1 MADPGGT
8 DVAIEAQSSTAVTSD
23 KETDKKFPS
32 EKQKKNHNNKKQQ
45 HNKKWKGGKFKRY
58 NKQRQQNNKVEAN
71 QSTEAP
77 ASTNTQSRKHGH
89 CHAKPPYNKRIQL
102 AFSTVSK
109 FFLPEKLPRKARVI
123 PPTKFLLGGNISDP
137 LNLNSLQNES
147 ENAVTPKSSPIPTP
161 PHGRQPVEVLIPPN
175 IRDPLHLLDPVD
187 SVEYEMQLC
196 SPMKRK
202 TNKNRH
208 RKRRKSCKENNN
220 GEVEQ
225 LANTSTQSDP
235 GSKAGNLLEKSTA
248 DSSTASITM
257 NTSSIEGDVPSTSN
271 LSAEPE
277 SRSSATK
284 NLRLELGIEPPPVG
298 SGGRKRRCSESS
310 TGKSKSRRVDMD
322 KIVSPVIPQHHNTW
336 KRPHKS
342 TSKPQRNRTRS
353 YSRSTTE
360 ETTAKA
366 LTEQMKIDEN
376 AQGMSPAEA
385 IQAESHPQTEEQS
398 ESQTTRPETKSKSA
412 KYQYGNYD
420 RYYGYRHLNE
430 FMDVRLKVFLK
441 NPQLFKEKDVLDIGC
456 NVGLLTIEAGKEL
469 HPKSIIGLDI
479 DKNLISR
486 ARKNLSMYVRVPGSD
501 AKKAENPQEET
512 AKEENS
518 SKKPQKGGKNSNRR
532 YNRRNSRYDK
542 SKHRQDLA
550 GNSEAKAQF
559 FPMSFPLC
567 LGRIPKS
574 VAEVE
579 TMPDDAASPA
589 FPDNVFF
596 RTANYVPKDE
606 NQLSAET
613 QQYDLI
619 LCLSVTK
626 WIHLNFGDAGLKL
639 AFKRM
644 FNQLRPGGKLILE
657 AQNWASYKKKKNVSE
672 TVKENYAAIRF
683 FPKKFNE
690 YLLSSEVGFS
700 HSYPLGIPRH
710 LNKGFSRPIQL
721 FVKGEFTPSHA
732 QWSDYH
738 FSQTPY
744 QTPKSDPAKNKYYT
758 NLLYG
763 NSTPYASHG
772 SYSYRMTDPSP
783 YYNPLAT
790 DSYLPSYDNET
801 TSRAYCFASPLYST
815 TWSPP
820 PNSRSNSLQNTPAH
834 GSIRNAE
841 IDDGYN
847 NSRPHVYPPSTTDD
861 FEAGKLSSRSVDN
874 SDEVSPQHVYS
885 DPTLS
890 DEKED
895 SRSPKPTNGID
906 YPTMEPVAALEPIG
920 IVALPEQNGIDTN
933 HHPPQN
939 HYEDQNHVDDAFS

>member
-1 MADPGGT
+1 MADPGD
-8 DVAIEAQSSTAVTSD
+8 DVLTVEQPSVSGHSG
-23 KETDKKFPS
+23 S
-32 EKQKKNHNNKKQQ
+32 EKEGNGEGGKKYDKSGQHNKHNNNKKQQ

-58 NKQRQQNNKVEAN
+58 KQRQQNNKVETN
-71 QSTEAP
+71 Q
-77 ASTNTQSRKHGH
+77 ASEGPQVSVNTQNRKHGH
-89 CHAKPPYNKRIQL
+89 CHAKAPYNKRIQL

-220 GEVEQ
+220 GEVPEHKGSF
-225 LANTSTQSDP
+225 ANTSSQSDP
-235 GSKAGNLLEKSTA
+235 GKVIADTTVAST
-248 DSSTASITM
+248 TTTM
-257 NTSSIEGDVPSTSN
+257 PINTSIEGDVPSTSN
-271 LSAEPE
+271 VSAEPE
-277 SRSSATK
+277 RSNVTK
-284 NLRLELGIEPPPVG
+284 NLRLELGIPETTVD
-298 SGGRKRRCSESS
+298 GRKRRCSESS
-310 TGKSKSRRVDMD
+310 TGKGKQRRVDLD
-322 KIVSPVIPQHHNTW
+322 KIVSPVIPQHNNTW

-342 TSKPQRNRTRS
+342 TSKPTRNRTRS
-353 YSRSTTE
+353 YSRSTSEDQSKVTS
-360 ETTAKA
+360 T

-376 AQGMSPAEA
+376 AQGMSPATNTNTVETTNDSHA
-385 IQAESHPQTEEQS
+385 EELSESHAS
-398 ESQTTRPETKSKSA
+398 ETTRPETKSKSA

-430 FMDVRLKVFLK
+430 FMDVRLKVFHK
-441 NPQLFKEKDVLDIGC
+441 NPQLFKDKDVLDIGC
-456 NVGLLTIEAGKEL
+456 NVGLLTIEAGKAL

-479 DKNLISR
+479 DKNLINR
-486 ARKNLSMYVRVPGSD
+486 ARKNLSMYVRVPVDHYKTGHDDSFGKD
-501 AKKAENPQEET
+501 EPESGKKRR
-512 AKEENS
+512 NS
-518 SKKPQKGGKNSNRR
+518 RR

-542 SKHRQDLA
+542 FKHRQEMASDT
-550 GNSEAKAQF
+550 KTHF
-559 FPMSFPLC
+559 FPISFPLC
-567 LGRIPKS
+567 LGRIPKT
-574 VAEVE
+574 VDIEEIGNA
-579 TMPDDAASPA
+579 DNASAPQ

-596 RTANYVPKDE
+596 RAANYVPKDE
-606 NQLSAET
+606 NQLISET

-626 WIHLNFGDAGLKL
+626 WIHLNFGDAGLKM

-657 AQNWASYKKKKNVSE
+657 AQNWASYKKKKNVTE
-672 TVKENYAAIRF
+672 IVKENYAAIRF

-690 YLLSSEVGFS
+690 FLLSSEVGFS

-732 QWSDYH
+732 EWSDYH
-738 FSQTPY
+738 NRSTPY
-744 QTPKSDPAKNKYYT
+744 QTPKSDPQRNKYYT

-772 SYSYRMTDPSP
+772 SYRYVF
-783 YYNPLAT
+783 
-790 DSYLPSYDNET
+790 ET
-801 TSRAYCFASPLYST
+801 FYTFL
-815 TWSPP
+815 
-820 PNSRSNSLQNTPAH
+820 NL
-834 GSIRNAE
+834 
-841 IDDGYN
+841 
-847 NSRPHVYPPSTTDD
+847 
-861 FEAGKLSSRSVDN
+861 L
-874 SDEVSPQHVYS
+874 
-885 DPTLS
+885 
-890 DEKED
+890 
-895 SRSPKPTNGID
+895 
-906 YPTMEPVAALEPIG
+906 
-920 IVALPEQNGIDTN
+920 
-933 HHPPQN
+933 
-939 HYEDQNHVDDAFS
+939 